1 MTIQAQILE
10 LIDELSKKLNTS
22 VILITHDLG
31 VVAGMC
37 DTMCVMYAG
46 RIVEKAETHA
56 LFAKPLHP
64 YTTGLIQ
71 SVPRLDKDKKQ
82 RLFSI
87 EDSRRT

>member
-46 RIVEKAETHA
+46 RIVEKAETMRSS
-56 LFAKPLHP
+56 
-64 YTTGLIQ
+64 Q
-71 SVPRLDKDKKQ
+71 SP
-82 RLFSI
+82 SI
-87 EDSRRT
+87 PIPPD